1 VIAIIPARS
10 GSKGLKN
17 KNLKLINGIPLVA
30 YPILAA
36 KKAKLIKRIVLST
49 DSKKIAK
56 IGKKYGAEV
65 PFLRPK
71 KLATDN
77 SMVMDTYF
85 YTIEK
90 INKNEKSNINEFV
103 VLSPTSPLR
112 TANDI
117 DKAIKIFKKKKADS
131 LISVKAASYPIGWNN
146 VIATNGKLKPLNSNL
161 DVVDNRQK
169 LKKTFINN
177 GAVFIFKHSL
187 LKKNRKYILKNTYPY
202 VMSEKSSIDIDN
214 ELDFQIAKMLIE
226 KNKK

>member
-1 VIAIIPARS
+1 MIAIIPARS

-36 KKAKLIKRIVLST
+36 KKAKLIKRIILST

-77 SMVMDTYF
+77 SMAMDAYF

-146 VIATNGKLKPLNSNL
+146 VIVTNGKLKPFNSNL
-161 DVVDNRQK
+161 DGVDNRQK
-169 LKKTFINN
+169 VKKTFINN
-177 GAVFIFKHSL
+177 GAVYIFKHSP

>member
-1 VIAIIPARS
+1 MIAIIPARS

-36 KKAKLIKRIVLST
+36 KKAKLIKRIILST

-77 SMVMDTYF
+77 SMAMDAYF

-117 DKAIKIFKKKKADS
+117 DKAIKIFKKKK
-131 LISVKAASYPIGWNN
+131 G
-146 VIATNGKLKPLNSNL
+146 
-161 DVVDNRQK
+161 R
-169 LKKTFINN
+169 FIN
-177 GAVFIFKHSL
+177 KC
-187 LKKNRKYILKNTYPY
+187 
-202 VMSEKSSIDIDN
+202 KSSFLSHWLEQCDSY
-214 ELDFQIAKMLIE
+214 
-226 KNKK
+226 